1 MDKCEEQGKTIVMYS
16 FQVTGFRLTVYAVG
30 YFHGMWRVMMLDEC
44 LLPSSNEDKESRVE
58 AYCIL
63 KGVMEAARSE
73 ANAIRRMLNSKA
85 ISMESK
91 ERSSRKRENDDSIF
105 VVDSP
110 KKKIETFSP

>member
-1 MDKCEEQGKTIVMYS
+1 
-16 FQVTGFRLTVYAVG
+16 VYAVG

-44 LLPSSNEDKESRVE
+44 LLPSSDEDKESRVE